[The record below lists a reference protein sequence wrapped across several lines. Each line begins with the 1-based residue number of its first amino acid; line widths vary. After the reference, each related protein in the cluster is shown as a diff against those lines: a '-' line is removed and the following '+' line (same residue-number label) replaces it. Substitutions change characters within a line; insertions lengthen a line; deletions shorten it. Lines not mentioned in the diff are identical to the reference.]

1 MESEVLLHAIW
12 FIAVSLTC
20 DGKIEEIE
28 DSTIPHSF
36 NSVEFL
42 ISTNLTL
49 IPPLQS
55 YIKLSSTVYDEI
67 EHVL

>member
-1 MESEVLLHAIW
+1 MESCDVFVPEVLLHAIW

-49 IPPLQS
+49 IPHS
-55 YIKLSSTVYDEI
+55 KVI
-67 EHVL
+67 